1 MAMGEFAAVIEGL
14 ATMLT
19 ITHKNE
25 APIDY
30 TLLTQLTRAILDW
43 RDRDPAGMTPISA
56 ETVEEEAVELSPVVL
71 EEIEEIGEIEER
83 EKAKED
89 EEKDEKKEKDAKED
103 EKEAE
108 HRGNRE
114 FLVKQLSGLFDE
126 LQKRVGKRGG
136 GEK

>member
-30 TLLTQLTRAILDW
+30 ALLTQLTRAILDW

-89 EEKDEKKEKDAKED
+89 EEKEEKDAKED

>member
-1 MAMGEFAAVIEGL
+1 MGEFAAVIEGL

-30 TLLTQLTRAILDW
+30 VLLTQLTRAILDW

-89 EEKDEKKEKDAKED
+89 EEKEEKDAKED